1 MHPNPPHDRALIGA
15 KRKTSS
21 SRTAVLN
28 LGQSPRVYPV
38 GAASKSGRRVGRDSC
53 GIGCDDVC
61 NDSGQGSDVDMH
73 IATLYSDNDKKFE
86 NAREEKQE
94 PQQQS
99 TRGKKRRARKK
110 RIRAARSGD
119 NLDSHCNDSDGYTPD
134 AEYVNKKKPKGDS
147 SIENADKLP
156 DRMPREF
163 LPSQEQMLALLV
175 KGLAFVPGSS
185 DEILFR
191 KTFRLDVENDCR
203 KPGDVKL
210 CGTPMSFILNSLN
223 TVYQHDY
230 DVLQLSSISD
240 MFLEHNANAGAS
252 VDFVQKVYLM
262 DVILNRSMSPSSS
275 PAPSA
280 GEGVLIDPD
289 IVAVMRCF
297 EDDDLMDSVDFK
309 FRTCL
314 AFIPDAGIFY
324 CARERHHPDSGVDNT
339 LIPLDMSW
347 LRLHHRHHCDG
358 SGLYNFGDGY
368 VKRLFMDDG
377 QLVSIWRI
385 GLRST
390 CHNGHARKIYHA
402 HQCSDRM
409 GPKMAPDVF
418 SGEDAGTWPQAELA
432 ALYNCKLAS
441 ATSAREGGR
450 HYALG
455 CHHFNMPPTCWILDP
470 TCDPVIDVII
480 AIDDEGI
487 ARTGRL
493 SLAFGMS
500 KPSTQGLVHG

>member
-1 MHPNPPHDRALIGA
+1 MMNPNPPHDRALIGA

-28 LGQSPRVYPV
+28 LGQSQGFILWELPQ
-38 GAASKSGRRVGRDSC
+38 RVGEVSGGTVVALVAMMFTTILAGKRC
-53 GIGCDDVC
+53 GYAYCKCWG
-61 NDSGQGSDVDMH
+61 GEART
-73 IATLYSDNDKKFE
+73 ATTE
-86 NAREEKQE
+86 HQ
-94 PQQQS
+94 
-99 TRGKKRRARKK
+99 GKKRRARKK
-110 RIRAARSGD
+110 RIRAARSGN
-119 NLDSHCNDSDGYTPD
+119 NLESQCNDSDGYTPD
-134 AEYVNKKKPKGDS
+134 VENVDKKKPKEDS
-147 SIENADKLP
+147 SIENANKLP
-156 DRMPREF
+156 DRSPREF

-175 KGLAFVPGSS
+175 KGLAFVPGSP

-191 KTFRLDVENDCR
+191 KTFHLDVENDCR
-203 KPGDVKL
+203 YPGDVKL

-240 MFLEHNANAGAS
+240 MFTEHDANAGTS

-275 PAPSA
+275 PAPLA
-280 GEGVLIDPD
+280 GEGVLVDPD

-347 LRLHHRHHCDG
+347 LRLHHCHDCNG
-358 SGLYNFGDGY
+358 SGVYTFGDGY
-368 VKRLFMDDG
+368 VKKLFMDDG

-390 CHNGHARKIYHA
+390 CHNGHARKTYRA
-402 HQCSDRM
+402 QQCSDRM

-441 ATSAREGGR
+441 ATSAREGR

-470 TCDPVIDVII
+470 TCDPIIDVII
-480 AIDDEGI
+480 AIDDEGNCKDQQTVLRI
-487 ARTGRL
+487 RHV
-493 SLAFGMS
+493 
-500 KPSTQGLVHG
+500 KPSSQGLEDG

>member
-1 MHPNPPHDRALIGA
+1 MMNPNPPHDRALIGA

-38 GAASKSGRRVGRDSC
+38 GAASKSRRSVGRDSC
-53 GIGCDDVC
+53 GIGCDDVY
-61 NDSGQGSDVDMH
+61 NNSGRGSDVDMH
-73 IATLYSDNDKKFE
+73 IA
-86 NAREEKQE
+86 NAGEEKQE
-94 PQQQS
+94 PQQRS

-110 RIRAARSGD
+110 RIRAARSGN
-119 NLDSHCNDSDGYTPD
+119 NLESQCNDSDGYTPD
-134 AEYVNKKKPKGDS
+134 VENVDKKKPKEDS
-147 SIENADKLP
+147 SIENANKLP
-156 DRMPREF
+156 DRSPREF

-175 KGLAFVPGSS
+175 KGLAFVPGSP

-191 KTFRLDVENDCR
+191 KTFHLDVENDCR
-203 KPGDVKL
+203 YPGDVKL

-240 MFLEHNANAGAS
+240 MFTEHDANAGTS

-275 PAPSA
+275 PAPLA
-280 GEGVLIDPD
+280 GEGVLVDPD

-347 LRLHHRHHCDG
+347 LRLHHCHDCNG
-358 SGLYNFGDGY
+358 SGVYTFGT
-368 VKRLFMDDG
+368 VM
-377 QLVSIWRI
+377 
-385 GLRST
+385 
-390 CHNGHARKIYHA
+390 
-402 HQCSDRM
+402 
-409 GPKMAPDVF
+409 
-418 SGEDAGTWPQAELA
+418 
-432 ALYNCKLAS
+432 
-441 ATSAREGGR
+441 
-450 HYALG
+450 
-455 CHHFNMPPTCWILDP
+455 
-470 TCDPVIDVII
+470 
-480 AIDDEGI
+480 
-487 ARTGRL
+487 
-493 SLAFGMS
+493 
-500 KPSTQGLVHG
+500 